1 MLRKSVV
8 VLSIIL
14 WGLTAQIDPAAAE
27 QPAASESQAS
37 AASIEI
43 SVADTLSGIAARMR
57 LDESVSIQQ
66 VMLAIQATNP
76 NAFIGGNI
84 NRMRSDVVLQAPS
97 LQEIK
102 SIDAELAFYEV
113 ARQNR
118 EVSSIQLDRRIA
130 ELENQLALRLDE
142 ANRIRLER
150 EGMDSQLMVL
160 ETEIVAAQ
168 EILRSRDQQLAQLQ
182 GSLAEIARLAEQEAV
197 LAAAETAAI
206 VAESTE
212 ALQSEGQGVRLVNDI
227 RHIFTNNPLIM
238 SFGILLLILVIVMR
252 LRGKKSDNLVDETTN
267 DIAYEELQ
275 SADDGVDVKA
285 KEESKKAVEV
295 TRGQSPEEKPERE
308 MEDDRSFERDD
319 NDHDKSV
326 RLSDSDSGDGIK
338 QE

>member
-43 SVADTLSGIAARMR
+43 SVADTLSGIAVRIR

-150 EGMDSQLMVL
+150 EGMDSRLMVL

-206 VAESTE
+206 VAESAE
-212 ALQSEGQGVRLVNDI
+212 AHQSEGQEVRLVNDI
-227 RHIFTNNPLIM
+227 RPVSYTHLTLP
-238 SFGILLLILVIVMR
+238 
-252 LRGKKSDNLVDETTN
+252 T
-267 DIAYEELQ
+267 
-275 SADDGVDVKA
+275 KA
-285 KEESKKAVEV
+285 
-295 TRGQSPEEKPERE
+295 
-308 MEDDRSFERDD
+308 
-319 NDHDKSV
+319 
-326 RLSDSDSGDGIK
+326 
-338 QE
+338 